1 MAKKLNNGIAYKN
14 YLLNYE
20 WDSDLDEECSEED
33 YFFPSIIKDKYIVN
47 SFSPEDIMA
56 SIKPTDDGTL
66 KVKNMDITNMSM
78 ENGYKNGI
86 KKIKTYK
93 WFPSFRML
101 TASLLCLCFASVHM
115 MNSNMGMAMVCMIN
129 STEYVT
135 PNDTK
140 LEMLINTNSTGA
152 PRVSWSTEEQ
162 GYVLGAFNAGL
173 FCMLLIGM
181 FSDKFNSK
189 YMTIVAVIIASTA
202 NIIIPLLAYK
212 SVYYVIFARFLVG
225 LGDAFLQPAVNSL
238 LTRWFP
244 RNERAYAF
252 GIVTG
257 GRQIGTLLIV
267 SSSGALCS
275 QTVFMNGWP
284 SIFYLSAFF
293 GVFFIIIYII
303 LGADKP
309 SKQSCISEA
318 ELNYIVASTASENM
332 GQKRIETKTPWIK
345 LITSLPVWAAI
356 FSVVCHEIPLMTMI
370 MFLPSYLHDVHHF
383 SPTTN
388 GIVSSL
394 PTLAMW
400 SSKISSSYMTSF
412 LERKTSWRKS
422 TICKFMNGIGSFGL
436 AVFLI
441 IPSFISNETSWLAV
455 VCLCASMFCAGMH
468 TPGCQAALV
477 SIAPAFSGAL
487 TGLTFF
493 FVAISGII
501 HPSLTKF
508 IVQTGSAFEWNIVFY
523 VSAFVSVLPC
533 IIFTIWGTADVQSW
547 AQASKKEPT
556 YDSNIQTISE
566 TTSNLYSE
574 NLSLSQQSILKRTK
588 SDKINNETIL
598 NYAMDEASLAGYLTN
613 KEKN

>member
-1 MAKKLNNGIAYKN
+1 
-14 YLLNYE
+14 
-20 WDSDLDEECSEED
+20 
-33 YFFPSIIKDKYIVN
+33 
-47 SFSPEDIMA
+47 
-56 SIKPTDDGTL
+56 
-66 KVKNMDITNMSM
+66 
-78 ENGYKNGI
+78 
-86 KKIKTYK
+86 
-93 WFPSFRML
+93 
-101 TASLLCLCFASVHM
+101 M

-135 PNDTK
+135 PNDTDVVISNGK
-140 LEMLINTNSTGA
+140 NSTGA
-152 PRVSWSTEEQ
+152 PRVSWSAEEQ

-173 FCMLLIGM
+173 FCMLIIGM

-202 NIIIPLLAYK
+202 NIIIPLMAYQ

-244 RNERAYAF
+244 RSERPYAF

-275 QTVFMNGWP
+275 QTAFMNGWP

-293 GVFFIIIYII
+293 GVFFVVIYTV

-318 ELNYIVASTASENM
+318 ELNYIVTSTASENM
-332 GQKRIETKTPWIK
+332 GKKRIETKTPWFK

-412 LERKTSWRKS
+412 LEKKTSWGKS
-422 TICKFMNGIGSFGL
+422 AICKFMNGVGSFGL

-455 VCLCASMFCAGMH
+455 ICLCASMFCAGMH

-493 FVAISGII
+493 FVAISGIL
-501 HPSLTKF
+501 HPSLTKL

-523 VSAFVSVLPC
+523 FSAFISILPC
-533 IIFTIWGTADVQSW
+533 VIFSIWGTADVQPW
-547 AQASKKEPT
+547 AQASKKET
-556 YDSNIQTISE
+556 TSESNIQTVSE

-574 NLSLSQQSILKRTK
+574 NFSVSQQSTLKRSKTNE
-588 SDKINNETIL
+588 SNSETIL
-598 NYAMDEASLAGYLTN
+598 NYAMDEASLGGYLKN
-613 KEKN
+613 KENN